1 MRDHWRILLGQLGHK
16 DGQKI
21 IDIGGAYDPVPIAD
35 EVVDIVNLGRGG
47 KHYTLLDIT
56 YQPLPFPDK
65 YFDIAICSQT
75 LEDISSP
82 ALAMV
87 EMSRV
92 ARRGIIEIPHRG
104 AESVKQPKKDGAWC
118 FGLSHHKWLIEKR
131 TTLAKG
137 GVPNEFLFFV
147 PKIQLRLMR
156 WPIPKWTGPLNIQY
170 QWADE
175 ICFEMFYDNHDH
187 GIMHDEANNDF
198 ARFREEN
205 RKYWC
210 SDAAGLK

>member
-1 MRDHWRILLGQLGHK
+1 MRDHWQRLLKQLNYESGQR
-16 DGQKI
+16 I
-21 IDIGGAYDPVPIAD
+21 IDVGGAYDPVPIAD
-35 EVVDIVNLGRGG
+35 EVVDIVDMGRGG

-56 YQPLPFPDK
+56 YQSLPFPDK
-65 YFDIAICSQT
+65 HFDIAICCQT

-82 ALAMV
+82 ALAMI

-92 ARRGIIEIPHRG
+92 AKRGIIEVPHRG
-104 AESVKQPKKDGAWC
+104 PESVRQNKPDGAWC

-131 TTLAKG
+131 TDDKG
-137 GVPNEFLFFV
+137 EFLFFV

-170 QWADE
+170 QWENE
-175 ICFEMFYDNHDH
+175 IRFEMFYDNHDH

-198 ARFREEN
+198 ARFKNEN
-205 RKYWC
+205 REHWE
-210 SDAAGLK
+210 SQE